1 MRRALA
7 VPLLAAALVAA
18 ACGGPSATQ
27 RPATPTMSGMDDM
40 PGMAAAPV
48 PSRLPEATPAGTG
61 LSANANGY
69 TVTLAAD
76 GQSFHVTG
84 PDGRTVTRYQPY
96 ESELMQFDAIRS
108 DLTGYRHVDP
118 AMRQDGTWSAPSTGL
133 PPGSY
138 RGYVTF
144 AAPDSSAGRPLV
156 YQLSSPFTVPGTPTP
171 AAPVTG
177 ATVGGY
183 TVSLTGQAKAG
194 VPTLLRLRIT
204 KGGRPVPY
212 FQRYLDGYAHVTAF
226 HTGDLAFAHLTPATG
241 GNGSLTTQA
250 LFPESGTWRL
260 FVRFQPADVPLTA
273 TLTVNVVS

>member
-1 MRRALA
+1 MT
-7 VPLLAAALVAA
+7 VPLLAAAFVAA
-18 ACGGPSATQ
+18 ACGGPSTAP
-27 RPATPTMSGMDDM
+27 RHLAPTVSGMDDM

-48 PSRLPEATPAGTG
+48 PARLPEATPAGTG
-61 LSANANGY
+61 LSARVNGY
-69 TVTLAAD
+69 TVTVAAD

-108 DLTGYRHVDP
+108 DLTGYRHVDA
-118 AMRQDGTWSAPSTGL
+118 AMRQNGTWSVPLAGL
-133 PPGSY
+133 PPGRY

-156 YQLSSPFTVPGTPTP
+156 YQLSAPFTVPGATKP
-171 AAPVTG
+171 AAQATG
-177 ATVGGY
+177 ATVDGY
-183 TVSLTGQAKAG
+183 TVSLTGQPKAG

-226 HTGDLAFAHLTPATG
+226 RTGDLAFAHLTPATG
-241 GNGSLTTQA
+241 GTGSLTTQA

-273 TLTVNVVS
+273 TLTVDVVS